1 MICSKFK
8 LKYLKIFLAVI
19 FWEDDF
25 EINKWDKIL
34 LRESTNKCMVTLSK
48 KYL

>member
-1 MICSKFK
+1 M
-8 LKYLKIFLAVI
+8 I

-25 EINKWDKIL
+25 EISKWDKIL
-34 LRESTNKCMVTLSK
+34 LGESTNKYIVTLSK